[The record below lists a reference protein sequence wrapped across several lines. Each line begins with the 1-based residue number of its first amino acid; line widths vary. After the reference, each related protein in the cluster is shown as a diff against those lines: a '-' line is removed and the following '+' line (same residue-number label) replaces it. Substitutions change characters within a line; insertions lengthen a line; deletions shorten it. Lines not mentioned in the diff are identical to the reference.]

1 MQPSYAK
8 GRGFSFSRRYDAPP
22 EMVWEAWTDPAQLDW
37 FYNPGEAVSVPIEVD
52 LRVGGTWRQQM
63 VIDADTQYMTGGVY
77 AEIVPHRRLAFYW
90 GAAGGWPSL
99 DPERPWDS
107 PVCTVELEPVAG
119 GTKMTFKVAL
129 PDHLGAEKVEE
140 LAGPACQAGWPMT
153 IDRMLPAR
161 RLAA

>member
-1 MQPSYAK
+1 M
-8 GRGFSFSRRYDAPP
+8 
-22 EMVWEAWTDPAQLDW
+22 
-37 FYNPGEAVSVPIEVD
+37 SVPIEVD

-99 DPERPWDS
+99 DPERLWDS

-119 GTKMTFKVAL
+119 RYQDDLQGRPARSPRRGKGRGAGRAGLPGGVADDGR
-129 PDHLGAEKVEE
+129 PDAAGAA
-140 LAGPACQAGWPMT
+140 AGGLRAKENPACGRSPRAGLSS
-153 IDRMLPAR
+153 DAGDG
-161 RLAA
+161 